1 MSVDLTVI
9 ILTKDE
15 ETNLPYTLK
24 NVIGWA
30 SDVFILDS
38 GSSDKTC
45 ELAESMGA
53 QVFYNRFENYA
64 KQRNHALTEL
74 PIKTGWTFFLDA
86 DEYLTEELKE
96 EIQQTL
102 PTTEFDGFYIKR
114 RFYFMDRWIR
124 FGGYYPTIILRLFR
138 TGLGQVKREIN
149 EHVEVEGKV
158 GQLQSDFV
166 DHNRKSLSAWIEKHN
181 RYSDMEA
188 KHLIRLEES
197 KAYADKQPKARLFG
211 SQAETKHWI
220 RQKIWNRML
229 PPLVRPLMYYIYR
242 YFLRFG
248 FLDGKEGLI
257 YHFLQGFWFPFLIDA
272 KYIEMKRAAKTSQ
285 ANPSS

>member
-158 GQLQSDFV
+158 GQLQCDFV

-188 KHLIRLEES
+188 KHLFRLEGS